1 VEPLETE
8 FGRKRQINQSTCNKD
23 FSCVKGFCPSF
34 VTVEGGTLKKT
45 AKSKAGGGTPTSWP
59 SLPEPLL
66 PDVASAPGGVWGTIV
81 AGVGGTGV
89 ITIGQLL
96 GVAAH
101 LEGKGIVTQD
111 AGGLAQ
117 KGGATW
123 SHVLIGASQEA
134 IRTTRVGTA
143 SADLVLGCDP
153 IVVAGK
159 ETLVRMRPGRT
170 HVALNTNS
178 APTAA
183 FVQNA
188 NWTNPGAQC
197 VADIVKTVGV
207 DSVGAFDADA
217 AATQLL
223 GDSIYTN
230 PMMLGF
236 AWQKGWIPLG
246 LASLMRAIELNA
258 VAVANNK
265 SAFEWGRRAAVDWP
279 AVQRALNPG
288 QVIAFTPRQTTN
300 LDELV
305 NKRVA
310 YLTDYQNAAYAQ
322 QYADVVAEVRATE
335 ASLGGD
341 KSPLSEAVARYLF
354 KLMAYKDEYE
364 VARLHTDTAFLAK
377 VQGMFE
383 GDIRLNYHLAPPL
396 LAKKNDRGE
405 LQKMQFG
412 RGMQWAFRLLAPLK
426 VLRGGPLDVFGYT
439 QERREERALAA
450 EYRAAI
456 AAMLP
461 LLTLDNREAAA
472 AFARV
477 PEQIRG
483 YGHVKA
489 RHLTAARVQWAERL
503 TEFYAPATRD
513 RTVVNAA

>member
-1 VEPLETE
+1 
-8 FGRKRQINQSTCNKD
+8 
-23 FSCVKGFCPSF
+23 
-34 VTVEGGTLKKT
+34 
-45 AKSKAGGGTPTSWP
+45 
-59 SLPEPLL
+59 
-66 PDVASAPGGVWGTIV
+66 
-81 AGVGGTGV
+81 
-89 ITIGQLL
+89 
-96 GVAAH
+96 
-101 LEGKGIVTQD
+101 
-111 AGGLAQ
+111 
-117 KGGATW
+117 
-123 SHVLIGASQEA
+123 
-134 IRTTRVGTA
+134 
-143 SADLVLGCDP
+143 
-153 IVVAGK
+153 
-159 ETLVRMRPGRT
+159 
-170 HVALNTNS
+170 
-178 APTAA
+178 
-183 FVQNA
+183 
-188 NWTNPGAQC
+188 
-197 VADIVKTVGV
+197 V

-236 AWQKGWIPLG
+236 AWQKGWIPLQR
-246 LASLMRAIELNA
+246 ASLMRAVELNA

-288 QVIAFTPRQTTN
+288 QVIAFAPRQTSN

-310 YLTDYQNAAYAQ
+310 YLTAYQNAAYAQ
-322 QYADVVAEVRATE
+322 QYADLVAQVRVKE
-335 ASLGGD
+335 AGLGGE
-341 KSPLSEAVARYLF
+341 KLPLSEAVARYLF

-364 VARLHTDTAFLAK
+364 VARLHTDTAFLTK

-396 LAKKNDRGE
+396 LAKKNEQGE

-439 QERREERALAA
+439 QERREERALLV

-461 LLTLDNREAAA
+461 LLTLDNRDAAT

-483 YGHVKA
+483 FGHVKA
-489 RHLTAARVQWAERL
+489 RHLIAARVQWAQRLIAFHSPAERDSH
-503 TEFYAPATRD
+503 A
-513 RTVVNAA
+513 VHAA

>member
-1 VEPLETE
+1 
-8 FGRKRQINQSTCNKD
+8 
-23 FSCVKGFCPSF
+23 
-34 VTVEGGTLKKT
+34 
-45 AKSKAGGGTPTSWP
+45 
-59 SLPEPLL
+59 
-66 PDVASAPGGVWGTIV
+66 
-81 AGVGGTGV
+81 
-89 ITIGQLL
+89 
-96 GVAAH
+96 
-101 LEGKGIVTQD
+101 
-111 AGGLAQ
+111 
-117 KGGATW
+117 
-123 SHVLIGASQEA
+123 
-134 IRTTRVGTA
+134 
-143 SADLVLGCDP
+143 
-153 IVVAGK
+153 
-159 ETLVRMRPGRT
+159 
-170 HVALNTNS
+170 VALNTNS

-197 VADIVKTVGV
+197 AADIAKTVGV
-207 DSVGAFDADA
+207 DSVGSFDADA

-246 LASLMRAIELNA
+246 LPSLMRAIELNA

-288 QVIAFTPRQTTN
+288 QVIAFTPRQTSN

-310 YLTDYQNAAYAQ
+310 YLTAYQNAAYAQ
-322 QYADVVAEVRATE
+322 QYADVVAQVRVKE
-335 ASLGGD
+335 ASLGGE
-341 KSPLSEAVARYLF
+341 KLPLSEAVARYLF
-354 KLMAYKDEYE
+354 KLMTYKDEYE
-364 VARLHTDTAFLAK
+364 VARLHTDTAFLTK

-396 LAKKNDRGE
+396 LAKKNDHGE

-439 QERREERALAA
+439 QERREERALVV

-456 AAMLP
+456 AGMLP
-461 LLTLDNREAAA
+461 LLTLDNREAAT

-483 YGHVKA
+483 FGHVKA
-489 RHLTAARVQWAERL
+489 RHLLAARAQWTERL
-503 TEFYAPATRD
+503 AEFRAPAKQGHP
-513 RTVVNAA
+513 AAQAA